1 MDSEAVA
8 FSHLKVIERIT
19 EIQTTSRIYASPTNN
34 ICLKRA
40 FTVWTTPFPRQPL
53 FLLFLLLG
61 LEVAG
66 L

>member
-8 FSHLKVIERIT
+8 FSRLKVIERIT
-19 EIQTTSRIYASPTNN
+19 EIQTSRIYASPTNN
-34 ICLKRA
+34 ILLKRA
-40 FTVWTTPFPRQPL
+40 FTLWMTPFPSQPL
-53 FLLFLLLG
+53 SLVFLLLG